1 MASEPPDPVIE
12 AYKAGIDHTL
22 LRENLRLT
30 PDERVRNL
38 QRLQRLA
45 DATREAGAIA
55 AGRPKDL
62 EVIAELESLGEEE
75 RE

>member
-1 MASEPPDPVIE
+1 MASEPSDPVID
-12 AYKAGIDHTL
+12 AYKAGIDRTL

-45 DATREAGAIA
+45 DAAREAGKALH
-55 AGRPKDL
+55 RK
-62 EVIAELESLGEEE
+62 
-75 RE
+75 R